1 MNYYI
6 DFDSTLYD
14 TTALVKE
21 MIQSISDSLK
31 GSYYNVS
38 KQEIKKIFDTYIK
51 NKQTIPNHTLIQ
63 KLDSI
68 LENGTQFVY
77 DDTIPFLENL
87 KRQGHRLSMLTY
99 SKYSLQFQSSKIN
112 GSGLSDYFDALF
124 ITATRKYELDINY
137 SNGIF
142 LDDNPSDLLGL
153 YSKKPIE
160 VIRIRR
166 NGNKYSIDDI
176 DNTNIKE
183 YADFN
188 ELLNSSLS
196 IAQPMER
203 ID

>member
-68 LENGTQFVY
+68 LENGKQFVY
-77 DDTIPFLENL
+77 DDTIPFLEIL
-87 KRQGHRLSMLTY
+87 RKQGHRLSMLTY

-176 DNTNIKE
+176 DNANIKE

>member
-68 LENGTQFVY
+68 LENGKQFVY
-77 DDTIPFLENL
+77 DDTIPFLEIL
-87 KRQGHRLSMLTY
+87 RKQGHRLSMLTY

-124 ITATRKYELDINY
+124 IIATHKYELDINY
-137 SNGIF
+137 KNGIF
-142 LDDNPSDLLGL
+142 IDDNPSDLLGL